1 MKKRFSATIFKHGIN
16 PCVDVPQ
23 EVSQAF
29 GIRGNIPVLGTLNG
43 QPFRATLV
51 PLGGGHHRL
60 YINGEMRKAAR
71 VDTGDE
77 VTITVDLD
85 PQPQARAPA
94 IPPALTQALE
104 SNPEA
109 KAAFEALTPSRRK
122 EILAYLNYLKRPDS
136 VQRNVDKVIALLMKK
151 I

>member
-1 MKKRFSATIFKHGIN
+1 MKKRFTATIFKHGIN
-16 PCVDVPQ
+16 PCVDVPL

-51 PLGGGHHRL
+51 PLGGGRHRL

-77 VTITVDLD
+77 VVIAIERDL
-85 PQPQARAPA
+85 QPQERVLAM
-94 IPPALTQALE
+94 PPALTHALE
-104 SNPEA
+104 ANPEA
-109 KAAFEALTPSRRK
+109 NAAFEQLTPSRRK

-136 VQRNVDKVIALLMKK
+136 VQRNVDKVIAMLTED
-151 I
+151 